1 MRKAKWKIIK
11 MNGML
16 NFQKNNTLSS
26 LAKILTQS
34 EWFFQVSH
42 SLLWRPAAACAESSL
57 SVRQPVFVYSP
68 RIQAGPFLTFRATD
82 RAVLSWLV
90 ARKNLGDLAG
100 TRWEAWCNTRLHQNR
115 GILQRRMSKMPPF
128 VWFSIGAQTEAPDG
142 NQILLCKLGVS
153 TVYGLFWHCA
163 PRYFLAGKPISILFL
178 FRCEYL
184 GTWSRFWP
192 SAHMAVV
199 SGECLTN

>member
-1 MRKAKWKIIK
+1 MIFPTPPLLALEASGSLCRIK
-11 MNGML
+11 PL
-16 NFQKNNTLSS
+16 RTS
-26 LAKILTQS
+26 A
-34 EWFFQVSH
+34 
-42 SLLWRPAAACAESSL
+42 
-57 SVRQPVFVYSP
+57 SVCIFSTYPSR
-68 RIQAGPFLTFRATD
+68 AFLTFRATD

-153 TVYGLFWHCA
+153 TVYDLFWHCA
-163 PRYFLAGKPISILFL
+163 LRYFSAGKPISILFL